1 MVRTQDSEYKL
12 GTVGWKR
19 QNDPWQHGVGSWFVA
34 PPPGCNAVVS
44 CCCPVSPQSGQTGAL
59 ASGSPSHHCPVPPLS
74 CLSTADRE
82 RFYRSFSSLLWLT
95 YRRGFPELAGSSLT
109 TDSGWGCVL
118 RTGQMLLAQSL
129 LLHLLPTGNHH
140 PAHQVQSGL
149 QANQVTANCGGGG
162 HTIRVPADRVGA
174 FWVTRSSNSQLI
186 YSTMVV
192 V

>member
-1 MVRTQDSEYKL
+1 MVCSATTRMQRCPVLLLSCVSTVRTDWS
-12 GTVGWKR
+12 
-19 QNDPWQHGVGSWFVA
+19 S
-34 PPPGCNAVVS
+34 
-44 CCCPVSPQSGQTGAL
+44 L
-59 ASGSPSHHCPVPPLS
+59 ASGSPSHCPVPPLS

-82 RFYRSFSSLLWLT
+82 RFYCSFSSLLWLT

-149 QANQVTANCGGGG
+149 QANQVTANGG
-162 HTIRVPADRVGA
+162 VGTQSESRPIGSGL
-174 FWVTRSSNSQLI
+174 FG
-186 YSTMVV
+186 
-192 V
+192 